1 MKTFSL
7 PTHPLRSAADLDAVL
22 TAIGDARIV
31 LLGEASH
38 GTHEYYTWRTALSKR
53 LIQEKGF
60 QFIAVEGDWP
70 DCFEVNCAIKQD
82 KADYGSAAQL
92 LQTFNRWPTW
102 MWGNWEIAALI
113 DWLHQHN
120 QQRPLAE
127 RIGFYGLD
135 VYSLW
140 ESLQEILQFVS
151 KQGDGAVAAAHKAF
165 QCFEPY
171 GDDPQEYAQHVA
183 FVSDDCEDEV
193 THMLQSLRRQL
204 RNTTAPTGLE
214 RETNFAAEQNAL
226 VAVNAERYY
235 RAMISGGSAS
245 WNVRDGHM
253 METLTRLLDLH
264 GPDSKAIIWEHNTHI
279 GDARYTDM
287 ARDNTVNI
295 GQLARQMYGREQV
308 FAVGFGSYQGSVIAG
323 KRWGAP
329 FEVMP
334 VPRATNGSWED
345 LLHDQLKGENALL
358 LSSEL
363 KGTPAQKQTFKHR
376 AIGVVYRPEF
386 EQFGNYVPSL
396 MSERY
401 DAFLFIDQTQAL
413 HPLLTQVAEHT
424 PPDMFPW
431 TE

>member
-1 MKTFSL
+1 MKNVAL
-7 PTHPLRSAADLDAVL
+7 PTHPLRSATDLDAVL
-22 TAIGDARIV
+22 SAIGDARIV

-38 GTHEYYTWRTALSKR
+38 GTHEYYTWRAALSKR

-60 QFIAVEGDWP
+60 NFIAVEGDWP

-82 KADYGSAAQL
+82 QKEYGTAAKL

-120 QQRPLAE
+120 QQHPMPE
-127 RIGFYGLD
+127 RVGFYGLD

-165 QCFEPY
+165 KCFEPY
-171 GDDPQEYAQHVA
+171 GDDPQEYAQAVA

-193 THMLQSLRRQL
+193 TTMLQTLRRQL
-204 RNTTAPTGLE
+204 RATKTHAGLD
-214 RETNFAAEQNAL
+214 RETAFAAEQNAL

-235 RAMISGGSAS
+235 RAMIKGGPAS

-264 GPDSKAIIWEHNTHI
+264 GPDSKPIIWEHNTHI
-279 GDARYTDM
+279 GDARFTDM

-295 GQLARQMYGREQV
+295 GQLAREQYGREQV

-329 FEVMP
+329 WEVMP
-334 VPRATNGSWED
+334 VPRATRGSWEE
-345 LLHDQLKGENALL
+345 LLHNQLEGENALL

-363 KGTPAQKQTFKHR
+363 KGTAARQQTFGHR

-386 EQFGNYVPSL
+386 EQYGNYVPSL
-396 MSERY
+396 MAERY
-401 DAFLFIDQTQAL
+401 DAFLFLDQTKAL
-413 HPLLTQVAEHT
+413 HPLPTEANKHT
-424 PPDMFPW
+424 PPDMYPW